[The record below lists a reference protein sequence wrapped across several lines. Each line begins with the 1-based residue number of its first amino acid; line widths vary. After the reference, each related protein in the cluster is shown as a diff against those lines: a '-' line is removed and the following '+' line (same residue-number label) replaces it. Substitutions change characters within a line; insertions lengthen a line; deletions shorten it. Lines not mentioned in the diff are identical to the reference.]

1 MTSSNECWWSRF
13 RVTGDVTVIHVD
25 LSPDPAHEEKAFA
38 WLDRSE
44 RVRLRRYRVEP
55 PRRRFALCRAAL
67 RANLCERLRC
77 TNDQISFGLRRHGKP
92 FAIVDGIP
100 APYSFNVSHSGIHGL
115 IGFMPR
121 GRLGVDAEERVAR
134 PYLDRIVES
143 VFGPSEQGAIAILS
157 GDQKIRF
164 FYRLWTMKEA
174 LIKALGTGFS
184 LDPAGFE
191 VPSAM
196 LQGTKSARFRF
207 PHAPEIQWQIQDLGG
222 SRFAAA
228 IAYELD
234 HGSGPSA

>member
-1 MTSSNECWWSRF
+1 MTSSRECWWSRF
-13 RVTGDVTVIHVD
+13 SVTGDVTVIHVNLAPD
-25 LSPDPAHEEKAFA
+25 LAHEEVAFA
-38 WLDRSE
+38 WLNRSE
-44 RVRLRRYRVEP
+44 RDRLRRFRVER
-55 PRRRFALCRAAL
+55 PRRQFALCRAAL
-67 RANLCERLRC
+67 RANLCAKLRC
-77 TNDQISFGLRRHGKP
+77 TNDQLSFGHHRHGKP
-92 FAIVDGIP
+92 FAIVDGVV
-100 APYSFNVSHSGIHGL
+100 APHSFNVSHSGTHGL

-143 VFGPSEQGAIAILS
+143 VFGPGEQGAIARLR
-157 GDQKIRF
+157 GEQKIHF
-164 FYRLWTMKEA
+164 FYSLWTMKEA

-196 LQGTKSARFRF
+196 LEGMKAARFRF
-207 PHAPEIQWQIQDLGG
+207 PHAPEIQWQVQDLGE

-234 HGSGPSA
+234 PANGPSV